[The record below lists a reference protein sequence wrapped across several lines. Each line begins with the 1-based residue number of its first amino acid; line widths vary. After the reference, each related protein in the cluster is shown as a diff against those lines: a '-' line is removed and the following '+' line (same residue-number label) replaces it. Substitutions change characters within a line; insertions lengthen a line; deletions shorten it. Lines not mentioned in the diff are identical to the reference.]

1 MSQKKS
7 DRLDKKIKSLT
18 DEIAQLQRKRGEIL
32 DERIID
38 ELPMRVIDDDGK
50 EVKIDRAQVAECIR
64 RFFKQVSLS
73 ERTFIKYN
81 GDGCGGRARGVC
93 HLYHYIKKELGVNIY
108 ILHFYRIWTLVHEC
122 HECPACNLQGITAS
136 CHIPD
141 KEAKW
146 VWDNNDPKSR
156 SGHWTYE

>member
-64 RFFKQVSLS
+64 RFFK
-73 ERTFIKYN
+73 
-81 GDGCGGRARGVC
+81 
-93 HLYHYIKKELGVNIY
+93 
-108 ILHFYRIWTLVHEC
+108 
-122 HECPACNLQGITAS
+122 
-136 CHIPD
+136 
-141 KEAKW
+141 
-146 VWDNNDPKSR
+146 
-156 SGHWTYE
+156 